1 MSKHKCD
8 RALAEIYTYVDQE
21 MTWWRR
27 LTIKRH
33 LSACSYCP
41 QAYEFEQRLRIVVR
55 QRLGEEIPPE
65 AMDRLRDMLAKER
78 GTA

>member
-21 MTWWRR
+21 MTWWRKVR
-27 LTIKRH
+27 IKRH

-55 QRLGEEIPPE
+55 ERLGEDIPTD
-65 AMDRLRDMLAKER
+65 AMDRLREMLARER
-78 GTA
+78 GTI

>member
-33 LSACSYCP
+33 LAACSYCP

-55 QRLGEEIPPE
+55 ERLGEEIPAE
-65 AMDRLRDMLAKER
+65 AMGRLREMLAKER
-78 GTA
+78 DIT